1 MIKETVTTE
10 NDMIQTDSYIEGKGT
25 TILKELAALNGTIIR
40 QLLDNPPYSF
50 QNVDNVLEILRG
62 LTKQGVDNY
71 EEESENV

>member
-1 MIKETVTTE
+1 MIKATVITE
-10 NDMIQTDSYIEGKGT
+10 NDSVQINSHIEGKGT
-25 TILKELAALNGTIIR
+25 TILKELVALNGTIIR

-62 LTKQGVDNY
+62 MTKQGVDNY

>member
-1 MIKETVTTE
+1 MIKATVTTE

-25 TILKELAALNGTIIR
+25 TILKELAALNVTAIR
-40 QLLDNPPYSF
+40 QLVNNSPYSF

>member
-1 MIKETVTTE
+1 MIKATVITE
-10 NDMIQTDSYIEGKGT
+10 SDGIRTDSNIEGTGMN
-25 TILKELAALNGTIIR
+25 ILSELAALNGTIIR

>member
-1 MIKETVTTE
+1 MIKATVITE
-10 NDMIQTDSYIEGKGT
+10 NDSVQTNSHIEGTGMN
-25 TILKELAALNGTIIR
+25 ILSELAALNGTIIR

>member
-1 MIKETVTTE
+1 MIKATVIME
-10 NDMIQTDSYIEGKGT
+10 HDNIQTEAEIKGKGT

>member
-1 MIKETVTTE
+1 MIKATVTTE
-10 NDMIQTDSYIEGKGT
+10 NDDIQTDSHIEGTGMN
-25 TILKELAALNGTIIR
+25 ILSELAALNGTIIR